1 MDNQDKIFDKIKT
14 ASQKAET
21 MDFPGMEKVWARVDE
36 KLDKKALKT
45 KNKLWKKIAIAAS
58 VLLLSLI
65 HI

>member
-45 KNKLWKKIAIAAS
+45 KNKLWKK
-58 VLLLSLI
+58 
-65 HI
+65 